1 MEGQFVSKIW
11 QATPT
16 REHKPL
22 GKHLSTDI
30 KKRSFKPN
38 VLPQR
43 SAILNLN
50 TIFIAGFNQ
59 FYWY

>member
-50 TIFIAGFNQ
+50 MIKTSAKNQ
-59 FYWY
+59 F